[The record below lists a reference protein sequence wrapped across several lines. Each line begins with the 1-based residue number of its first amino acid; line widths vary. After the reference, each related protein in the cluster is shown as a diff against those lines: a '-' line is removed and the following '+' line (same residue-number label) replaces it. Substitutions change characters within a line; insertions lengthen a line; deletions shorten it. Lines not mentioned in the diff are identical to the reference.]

1 MYSIMAIKVE
11 ERAARAPHLQ
21 EILTEHGCIIKTRV
35 GFHETDED
43 KCSVDGIILLH
54 LYGDKKEFQELY
66 EKIKKIDGVIPK
78 FIEF

>member
-11 ERAARAPHLQ
+11 ERAAKAPHLQ
-21 EILTEHGCIIKTRV
+21 EILTENGCIIKTRV

-43 KCSVDGIILLH
+43 RCSREGIILLH
-54 LYGDKKEFQELY
+54 LYGDKRDFDVLY
-66 EKIKKIDGVIPK
+66 DKVNKLDGVTAK

>member
-11 ERAARAPHLQ
+11 ERAAKAPDLQ

-43 KCSVDGIILLH
+43 KCSMDGIILLH
-54 LYGDKKEFQELY
+54 LYGDKKEFQDLQ
-66 EKIKKIDGVIPK
+66 EKIKKLDGVTPK
-78 FIEF
+78 FVEF

>member
-11 ERAARAPHLQ
+11 ERAAKAPDLQ

-43 KCSVDGIILLH
+43 KCSMDGIILLH
-54 LYGDKKEFQELY
+54 LYGDKKEFHDLQ
-66 EKIKKIDGVIPK
+66 EKIKKLDGVTPK
-78 FIEF
+78 FVEF

>member
-43 KCSVDGIILLH
+43 KCSMDGIILLH
-54 LYGDKKEFQELY
+54 LYGDKKEFQELH
-66 EKIKKIDGVIPK
+66 EKIEKIDGVTPK

>member
-11 ERAARAPHLQ
+11 ERAAKAPNLQ

-43 KCSVDGIILLH
+43 KCSMDGIILLH
-54 LYGDKKEFQELY
+54 LYGKKEEFNELY
-66 EKIKKIDGVIPK
+66 EKIEKLEGVTPK

>member
-11 ERAARAPHLQ
+11 ERAAKAPDLQ

-43 KCSVDGIILLH
+43 KCSMDGIILLH
-54 LYGDKKEFQELY
+54 LYGDKKEFQDLQ
-66 EKIKKIDGVIPK
+66 EKIVKLDGVTPK
-78 FIEF
+78 FVEF

>member
-11 ERAARAPHLQ
+11 ERAAKAPHLQ
-21 EILTEHGCIIKTRV
+21 EVLTEYGCIIKTRV

-43 KCSVDGIILLH
+43 KCSMSGIIILH
-54 LYGDKKEFQELY
+54 LYGDKKEFQKLY
-66 EKIKKIDGVIPK
+66 EKINKLDGVIPK